1 MKKLIEKKTKKTP
14 ANLRLIGVALED
26 IKLGHPVMIQID
38 TKAKITT
45 VELMRNLPDTLNL
58 KAKDLKK

>member
-1 MKKLIEKKTKKTP
+1 MKKLTTKKVEKTP
-14 ANLRLIGVALED
+14 EKLRLIGVALED

-58 KAKDLKK
+58 KSKDLKR